1 MKVLFLA
8 HRIPYPPNK
17 GEKIRS
23 YHILKRLAQRHEVH
37 LCCLID
43 DPADV
48 EYVSHLRKLVS
59 RMDYARLHP
68 RLGRAMSLPGMLRG
82 RALSVSY
89 FHAPQLQ
96 SAVDEALLSAG
107 IEAIFCSS
115 SPMAEYLFRARS
127 ATAVRNAVRVMD
139 LIDVD
144 SAKWLDYA
152 ARRPWWQSWIYRYEG
167 RSLAGYEARIL
178 RAFDHVLVVSDA
190 ERNLLTG
197 KTEGGRVRAMA
208 NGVDL
213 EYFSPT
219 HRGGFQ
225 IPEPLLVFTG
235 VMDYWPNV
243 DGVRWFV
250 ERILPRVRAAVPTV
264 RLFIVGSRPS
274 AEVRR
279 LAAVAGVTV
288 TGFVEDVRD
297 YLAAASVCVV
307 PLRIARGI
315 QNKVLEAMA
324 MGKPV
329 VSTLAAFEGLDAEA
343 GRDLLVAA
351 DERAFAEEV
360 TALLSDRGR
369 AAELGRNARAC
380 VERGY
385 SWVANLGLLD
395 ALLAAGRTGMSRADA
410 GSGIIAP

>member
-23 YHILKRLAQRHEVH
+23 YHILERLAQRHEVH
-37 LCCLID
+37 LCCLVD
-43 DPADV
+43 DPADL
-48 EYVSHLRKLVS
+48 EYVSHLRKLVP
-59 RMDYARLHP
+59 RVDYVRLHP
-68 RLGRAMSLPGMLRG
+68 RLRRVTSLPGMLG
-82 RALSVSY
+82 ARALSVSY
-89 FHAPQLQ
+89 FHSPRLQ
-96 SAVDEALLSAG
+96 AAVDDALHSGG
-107 IEAIFCSS
+107 IGGIFCSS
-115 SPMAEYLFRARS
+115 SPTAEYLFRSRS
-127 ATAVRNAVRVMD
+127 AAAVRNAVRVMD

-144 SAKWLDYA
+144 SAKWLEYA
-152 ARRPWWQSWIYRYEG
+152 AHRPWWQSWIYRYEG
-167 RSLAGYEARIL
+167 RCLADYEARIL
-178 RAFDHVLVVSDA
+178 RTFDHILVVSEA
-190 ERNLLTG
+190 ERNLLAG
-197 KTEGGRVRAMA
+197 KLDGGRTAAMA

-213 EYFSPT
+213 RYFSPA
-219 HRGGFQ
+219 HEGGFQ
-225 IPEPLLVFTG
+225 APEPLLVFTG

-250 ERILPRVRAAVPTV
+250 ERILPRVRAAVPAV

-329 VSTLAAFEGLDAEA
+329 VSTLAAFEGLDARA
-343 GRDLLVAA
+343 GKDLVVAA
-351 DERAFAEEV
+351 DERSFAEEV

-369 AAELGRNARAC
+369 AAEIGRNARAC

-385 SWVANLGLLD
+385 SWAANLGLLD
-395 ALLAAGRTGMSRADA
+395 ELLADRRTGASRAHAA
-410 GSGIIAP
+410 GVIPP